1 LCWRIELNVSAMT
14 ETAHPEPAPSPHV
27 GASRNATVLAA
38 AEVRRG
44 EWGSRILP
52 TLVRDFIRAA
62 LRKPAVADYVGEH
75 IFDIPSGD
83 QPPAAVGDALRL
95 ALYEVL
101 AATTSEDWAQVASDL
116 LAYARECIEDED
128 SAAAPLTG
136 GWAPPPGAARWP
148 RRRPKQ
154 PVRVELSEILAWLT
168 ERGTATTKEIAQ
180 HFNISENTVWTKADA
195 LVHQGKLEV
204 TPGERWRPRVYS
216 IPATPE
222 PASGPSGPAASS
234 APSTAAD
241 PEPAPS
247 PHAGCVEEG
256 HSARR

>member
-1 LCWRIELNVSAMT
+1 VVA
-14 ETAHPEPAPSPHV
+14 TAEM
-27 GASRNATVLAA
+27 
-38 AEVRRG
+38 RRG

-75 IFDIPSGD
+75 IFDIATSGD
-83 QPPAAVGDALRL
+83 EPPAAVGDALRL

-101 AATTSEDWAQVASDL
+101 AITTSEDWAQVASDL
-116 LAYARECIEDED
+116 LAYTRECIEDED
-128 SAAAPLTG
+128 SAAAPLAG
-136 GWAPPPGAARWP
+136 GWAPPGTVRWP

-180 HFNISENTVWTKADA
+180 HFNISEHTVWTKADA
-195 LVHQGKLEV
+195 LVHQGRLEV

-216 IPATPE
+216 IPATLE
-222 PASGPSGPAASS
+222 RASPSGPAASS
-234 APSTAAD
+234 APSTAD
-241 PEPAPS
+241 TEPAPS
-247 PHAGCVEEG
+247 PHGGYAEEG
-256 HSARR
+256 HSARG